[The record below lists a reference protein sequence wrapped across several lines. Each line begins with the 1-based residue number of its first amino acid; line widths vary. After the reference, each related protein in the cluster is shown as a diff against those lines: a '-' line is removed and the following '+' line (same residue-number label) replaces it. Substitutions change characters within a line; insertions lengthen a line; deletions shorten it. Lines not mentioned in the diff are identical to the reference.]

1 MHDRRCRP
9 VRSLGVSLVRNALL
23 IVAALLIS
31 VGTALWVIDAGL
43 IVAGVLLGA
52 FVLLSD

>member
-1 MHDRRCRP
+1 M
-9 VRSLGVSLVRNALL
+9 RNVLL

-31 VGTALWVIDAGL
+31 VGAALVAIDAGL
-43 IVAGVLLGA
+43 IVAGLLLGA

>member
-1 MHDRRCRP
+1 M
-9 VRSLGVSLVRNALL
+9 RNVLL

-31 VGTALWVIDAGL
+31 VGTALVAIDAGL
-43 IVAGVLLGA
+43 IVAGLLLGA

>member
-1 MHDRRCRP
+1 M
-9 VRSLGVSLVRNALL
+9 RNTLL

-31 VGTALWVIDAGL
+31 VGTALWVLDAGL
-43 IVAGVLLGA
+43 VVAGVLLGA